1 MKRCPKLRYIAF
13 ALPLLLSTA
22 ASAATVVWPA
32 VWLGTYESHEST
44 HAIASN
50 ISPIGDV
57 SILLEVVC
65 GPGWEA
71 TLYGRNMTVG
81 IRHWWFAT
89 QYGAA
94 VDASALVNANFLV
107 NADPM
112 EFGSIEM
119 PYNQVFYLGFQLDGV
134 GAYVYGWAA
143 LLWNGTDLTLVGSA
157 AETTGAGIYAGTYNA
172 IPEPS
177 AAGLLLVGLAA
188 LAMRR
193 RHMRRSGG

>member
-1 MKRCPKLRYIAF
+1 MKRCLNRSCAAL
-13 ALPLLLSTA
+13 ALPLLFGTA
-22 ASAATVVWPA
+22 AQAATVVWPA
-32 VWLGTYESHEST
+32 VQFGPDESYNST
-44 HAIASN
+44 HAIGSD
-50 ISPIGDV
+50 ISPGGGAGV
-57 SILLEVVC
+57 WLEVVC
-65 GPGWEA
+65 GPGLEA
-71 TLYGRNMTVG
+71 TLYARDMTVG
-81 IRHWWFAT
+81 IGHSWFTT

-94 VDASALVNANFLV
+94 LDASALVNAEYLGRNDTYKL
-107 NADPM
+107 
-112 EFGSIEM
+112 GSIEM